1 MSVLDD
7 PRASNGLNTVFESTL
22 LRLWSE
28 QIVHVRWVVL
38 GYAADRRAKAWSA
51 AECIL
56 KDVGSSRIANVEL
69 LVHRGNLLIQ
79 APLRNSHQLPSR
91 HPFHQ
96 TRNQTRNTV
105 CIFKRSCQYF
115 VHSISRCQQL
125 GLQTINDGIIKR
137 QIPEGWTPKHR

>member
-1 MSVLDD
+1 MSALDD
-7 PRASNGLNTVFESTL
+7 PRASDGLSAVFESTL

-28 QIVHVRWVVL
+28 QFVPVRWVVL
-38 GYAADRRAKAWSA
+38 GYAADRRAEARSA

-69 LVHRGNLLIQ
+69 LVHRGNLLVQ
-79 APLRNSHQLPSR
+79 APPGNSHQLPSH

-105 CIFKRSCQYF
+105 CIFKLSCQYF
-115 VHSISRCQQL
+115 ARSLSGCQQL
-125 GLQTINDGIIKR
+125 GLQTTNGGITKP
-137 QIPEGWTPKHR
+137 QIPEGWTPKHW